1 MCTQPYTQ
9 IIHKKPINQFERIS
23 MELKRVKRTDPI
35 VQFTKTYAF
44 NDVVDLFL
52 LSSISKNGRYYLI
65 RVKVIIK
72 FSSHTF
78 YGYIMLINYNGII
91 KTVQNQCEAKIN
103 L

>member
-1 MCTQPYTQ
+1 MK
-9 IIHKKPINQFERIS
+9 IIHKKPINQFERMS
-23 MELKRVKRTDPI
+23 MELNTVKRTAPI

-44 NDVVDLFL
+44 KAVVDLFR
-52 LSSISKNGRYYLI
+52 LSSISKNGKYYLI

>member
-1 MCTQPYTQ
+1 MK
-9 IIHKKPINQFERIS
+9 IIHKKPINQFERMS
-23 MELKRVKRTDPI
+23 MELKTVKRTAPI

-44 NDVVDLFL
+44 NAVVDLFR
-52 LSSISKNGRYYLI
+52 LSSISKNGKYYLI

-78 YGYIMLINYNGII
+78 FGYIMLINYNGTIE
-91 KTVQNQCEAKIN
+91 TVQHQCEAKIN